1 MTTET
6 PCVTGAAYTVTIDW
20 DGNGIVTGTG
30 EAVTNDV
37 LGDGAW
43 TFTYGRDQAR
53 QLRPPRIG
61 SGGFNL
67 CNVDRIYSPENT
79 GSPIADDMGVAA
91 DVAFDVSHQGT
102 DYPLFRGFVDDFTVH
117 PDFTNRTVD
126 FTLIDRLAR
135 LQNTQLSTAV
145 YTGLRTG
152 QIINIILDEVGWPAA
167 ERDIDVGGT
176 FTRFWWAE
184 DTDAFTALREIIA
197 AEGPPAIAY
206 ADGSGVFVFKD
217 RHHRLLDAN
226 SRTSQAT
233 FDAPAFD
240 CDSPPVTGFSY
251 TPPFDYTHGW
261 RDIINTVNASVD
273 ELQAS
278 IDHEVVWTADSP
290 ISLAPGQ
297 TVSITATTNTPV
309 IDAITP
315 VQGVDLI
322 SSGAGTVTATLLRTS
337 GRSITINITAS
348 GGDAT
353 VSSLQLRAR
362 PVTNLRT
369 ITISQSDPGSVT
381 RNGVRR
387 YPDAIPWATPNDV
400 FAVSSQIIGNYAV
413 RRPTVRMRIVAQ
425 DDAHLLQILQR
436 TISDRILIGNGELGL
451 LDVFFVEQV
460 THIIRR
466 ANTGLL
472 PIHEAVLGCERR
484 PSPPVANPF
493 TFNVAG
499 HGFDQGQFGGI
510 GLDNPDTVFIF
521 DDPVQGQFDTGT
533 FAT

>member
-6 PCVTGAAYTVTIDW
+6 PCVTGIAYTVTIDW
-20 DGNGIVTGTG
+20 DGNGVVTGIG

-37 LGDGAW
+37 IGNGAW

-67 CNVDRIYSPENT
+67 CNVNRIYSPENT
-79 GSPIADDMGVAA
+79 ASPIANDMGVAA
-91 DVAFDVSHQGT
+91 DVAFDATHQGV

-117 PDFTNRTVD
+117 PDYGNRTVD

-145 YTGLRTG
+145 YTARRTG
-152 QIINIILDEVGWPAA
+152 QIINIILDEIGWPPG

-176 FTRFWWAE
+176 FTRYWWAE

-206 ADGSGVFVFKD
+206 ADSSGTFVFKD
-217 RHHRLLDAN
+217 RHHRLVDAN
-226 SRTSQAT
+226 STTSQAT
-233 FDAPAFD
+233 FNAPAFD

-251 TPPFDYTHGW
+251 TPPFEYTHGW
-261 RDIINTVNASVD
+261 RDIINTVATSVE
-273 ELQAS
+273 ELQAA

-297 TVSITATTNTPV
+297 TVSITATTDTPV

-315 VQGVDLI
+315 VAGVDLT
-322 SSGAGTVTATLLRTS
+322 STGSGTVTATLARTS
-337 GRSITINITAS
+337 GRSITINVTSAVF
-348 GGDAT
+348 DAT
-353 VSSLQLRAR
+353 VTSLQLRAR

-369 ITISQSDPGSVT
+369 ITLSESDSASVT
-381 RNGVRR
+381 LNGERR
-387 YPDAIPWATPNDV
+387 YPDRIPWATPNDV
-400 FAVSSQIIGNYAV
+400 SAVISQIIGNYAA
-413 RRPTVRMRIVAQ
+413 RRPTVRMRIVAA
-425 DDAHLLQILQR
+425 DEAHLLQILTR
-436 TISDRILIGNGELGL
+436 TISDQITIGNGELGL
-451 LDVFFVEQV
+451 FGAFFVEQV
-460 THIIRR
+460 THVIRR

-472 PIHEAVLGCERR
+472 PVHEAVLGCERQ
-484 PSPPVANPF
+484 PSLSV
-493 TFNVAG
+493 
-499 HGFDQGQFGGI
+499 
-510 GLDNPDTVFIF
+510 DNPATVFIF
-521 DDPVQGQFDTGT
+521 DHATQGRFGTGT